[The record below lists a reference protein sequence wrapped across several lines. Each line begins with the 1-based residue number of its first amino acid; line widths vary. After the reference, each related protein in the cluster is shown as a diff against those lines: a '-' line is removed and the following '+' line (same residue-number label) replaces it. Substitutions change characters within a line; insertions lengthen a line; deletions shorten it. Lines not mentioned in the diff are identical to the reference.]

1 MNMKDDFVTRHEHK
15 GERSVNRITIW
26 HNPRCSK
33 SRASLA
39 LLEENGVTP
48 EQVLYLETPPSKDQ
62 ITQTLSYLNA
72 KAIDIMRTTEPT
84 FKTLNLSKDL
94 DELVLIEA
102 MVNNPILIERPIVIA
117 GNQAVIGR
125 PPENVLTLL

>member
-1 MNMKDDFVTRHEHK
+1 MKDDFVTRHQPK

-84 FKTLNLSKDL
+84 FKTLNLSKDF

-102 MVNNPILIERPIVIA
+102 MVNNPILIERPIIIS

-125 PPENVLTLL
+125 PPENVLSLL

>member
-1 MNMKDDFVTRHEHK
+1 MKDDFVTRHQPK

-125 PPENVLTLL
+125 PPENVLRLL

>member
-1 MNMKDDFVTRHEHK
+1 MKDDFVTRHQPK

-48 EQVLYLETPPSKDQ
+48 EQVLYLDTPPSKDQ

-102 MVNNPILIERPIVIA
+102 MVNIPILIERPIVIA

>member
-1 MNMKDDFVTRHEHK
+1 M
-15 GERSVNRITIW
+15 
-26 HNPRCSK
+26 
-33 SRASLA
+33 
-39 LLEENGVTP
+39 
-48 EQVLYLETPPSKDQ
+48 YLETPPNKDQ
-62 ITQTLSYLNA
+62 ITQILSYLNA
-72 KAIDIMRTTEPT
+72 KAIDIMRTKEPT

>member
-1 MNMKDDFVTRHEHK
+1 M
-15 GERSVNRITIW
+15 NRITIW

-33 SRASLA
+33 SRASLT

-48 EQVLYLETPPSKDQ
+48 EQVMYLETPPNKDQ
-62 ITQTLSYLNA
+62 ITQILSYLNA
-72 KAIDIMRTTEPT
+72 KAIDIMRTKEPT

-94 DELVLIEA
+94 YELVLIEA

>member
-1 MNMKDDFVTRHEHK
+1 MKDEFVTRYQLRR
-15 GERSVNRITIW
+15 ERSVNRITIW

-33 SRASLA
+33 SRASLT
-39 LLEENGVTP
+39 LLEENDVTP
-48 EQVLYLETPPSKDQ
+48 EQVMYLETPPNKDQ
-62 ITQTLSYLNA
+62 ITQILSYLNA

>member
-1 MNMKDDFVTRHEHK
+1 MKDEFVTRYQLR
-15 GERSVNRITIW
+15 GEGSVNRITIW

-33 SRASLA
+33 SRASLT

-48 EQVLYLETPPSKDQ
+48 EQVMYLETPPNKDQ
-62 ITQTLSYLNA
+62 ITQILSYLNA

-125 PPENVLTLL
+125 PPENVLSLL

>member
-1 MNMKDDFVTRHEHK
+1 MKDEFVTRYQLR

-33 SRASLA
+33 SRASLT
-39 LLEENGVTP
+39 LLEENDVTP
-48 EQVLYLETPPSKDQ
+48 EQVMYLETPPNKDQ
-62 ITQTLSYLNA
+62 ITQILSYLNA
-72 KAIDIMRTTEPT
+72 KAIDIMRTKEPT

>member
-1 MNMKDDFVTRHEHK
+1 MKDDFVTPHQPK

-48 EQVLYLETPPSKDQ
+48 EQVLYLDTPPSKDQ

-102 MVNNPILIERPIVIA
+102 MVNNPILIERPIIIS

-125 PPENVLTLL
+125 PPETVLSLL

>member
-1 MNMKDDFVTRHEHK
+1 MKDDFATRHQPK
-15 GERSVNRITIW
+15 GKRSVNRITIW

-94 DELVLIEA
+94 DEFVLIEA
-102 MVNNPILIERPIVIA
+102 MVNNPILIERPIIIS

-125 PPENVLTLL
+125 PPENVLSLL

>member
-1 MNMKDDFVTRHEHK
+1 M
-15 GERSVNRITIW
+15 
-26 HNPRCSK
+26 
-33 SRASLA
+33 
-39 LLEENGVTP
+39 
-48 EQVLYLETPPSKDQ
+48 YLETPPNKDQ
-62 ITQTLSYLNA
+62 ITQILSYLNA
-72 KAIDIMRTTEPT
+72 KAIDIMRTKEPT
-84 FKTLNLSKDL
+84 FKTLNLSIDL

>member
-1 MNMKDDFVTRHEHK
+1 MKDDFVTRHQPK
-15 GERSVNRITIW
+15 GERSVNHITIW

-125 PPENVLTLL
+125 PPENVLRLL

>member
-1 MNMKDDFVTRHEHK
+1 MKDEFVTRYQLR

-33 SRASLA
+33 SRASLT

-48 EQVLYLETPPSKDQ
+48 EQVMYLETPPNKDQ
-62 ITQTLSYLNA
+62 ITQILSYLNA
-72 KAIDIMRTTEPT
+72 KAIDIMRTKEPT

>member
-1 MNMKDDFVTRHEHK
+1 
-15 GERSVNRITIW
+15 
-26 HNPRCSK
+26 
-33 SRASLA
+33 
-39 LLEENGVTP
+39 
-48 EQVLYLETPPSKDQ
+48 
-62 ITQTLSYLNA
+62 
-72 KAIDIMRTTEPT
+72 MRTTEPT

-125 PPENVLTLL
+125 PPENVLSLL

>member
-1 MNMKDDFVTRHEHK
+1 MKDDFVTRHEPK

-48 EQVLYLETPPSKDQ
+48 EQVLYLETPPSTDQ

>member
-1 MNMKDDFVTRHEHK
+1 
-15 GERSVNRITIW
+15 
-26 HNPRCSK
+26 
-33 SRASLA
+33 
-39 LLEENGVTP
+39 
-48 EQVLYLETPPSKDQ
+48 
-62 ITQTLSYLNA
+62 
-72 KAIDIMRTTEPT
+72 MRTTEPT

-125 PPENVLTLL
+125 PPKNVLSLL

>member
-1 MNMKDDFVTRHEHK
+1 MKDDFVTRHEPK

-62 ITQTLSYLNA
+62 ITEILSYLNA

-117 GNQAVIGR
+117 GNQAIVGR
-125 PPENVLTLL
+125 PPENVLSLL

>member
-1 MNMKDDFVTRHEHK
+1 M
-15 GERSVNRITIW
+15 NRITIW

-62 ITQTLSYLNA
+62 ITEILSYLNA
-72 KAIDIMRTTEPT
+72 KAIDIVSTTEPT
-84 FKTLNLSKDL
+84 FTTLNLSKDL

-102 MVNNPILIERPIVIA
+102 MVNNPILIERRIVIA

-125 PPENVLTLL
+125 PPEKVLSLL

>member
-1 MNMKDDFVTRHEHK
+1 M
-15 GERSVNRITIW
+15 NRITIW

-72 KAIDIMRTTEPT
+72 KAIDIMRTTEAT

-125 PPENVLTLL
+125 PPESVLSLL